1 MDGLITEFEEAL
13 LDMNRLRADRLIQQA
28 AVSRPLLQCLETI
41 IVPAL
46 EHIGIAWEKGDV
58 ALSQVYVSSR
68 ICEDLVL
75 KYMPAKQPGLPGQ
88 PRLAIGVFEDSHGLG
103 KRMVQ
108 AVLQSA
114 GYQMLDYGVSLTEP
128 ALLSRLRVDQV
139 QVLLLST
146 LTLRSAL
153 SLGRTTA
160 AARTVV
166 PGLRIVVGGAPF
178 LLEPELWREVGA
190 DAMGANA
197 AAALKVIKQLLPS
210 V

>member
-1 MDGLITEFEEAL
+1 MDTLIPEFEQAL

-28 AVSRPLLQCLETI
+28 AVSRPPLQCLEAI
-41 IVPAL
+41 IVPTL
-46 EHIGIAWEKGDV
+46 ERIGMAWEKGEV

-75 KYMPAKQPGLPGQ
+75 KFLPADQPVLPEQ

-103 KRMVQ
+103 KRLVQ

-114 GYQMLDYGVSLTEP
+114 GYQVRDYGVSLTGET
-128 ALLSRLRVDQV
+128 LLNHLREDQV
-139 QVLLLST
+139 QVLLLSV

-153 SLGRTTA
+153 SIGKIMA
-160 AARTVV
+160 AVHNAV
-166 PGLRIVVGGAPF
+166 PGLKIVVGGAPF

-190 DAMGANA
+190 DAMGRNA
-197 AAALKVIKQLLPS
+197 SDALRLIKQFTPS